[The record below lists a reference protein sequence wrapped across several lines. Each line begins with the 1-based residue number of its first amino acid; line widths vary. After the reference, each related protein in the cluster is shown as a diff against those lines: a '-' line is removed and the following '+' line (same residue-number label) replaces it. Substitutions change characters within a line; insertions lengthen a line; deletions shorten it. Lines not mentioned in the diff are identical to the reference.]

1 MKHQIV
7 DFITLNEGMRQCY
20 KLERS
25 LGKTNSEAV
34 DILMSRTQAALR
46 FLCKKEI
53 EKQYGSMMKFQDEI
67 EQSGGKVDLMKP
79 IKEKIFNEQQD
90 LLERE
95 VTKITLARYE
105 RKPLDSLYQLF
116 EDLSGEKIL

>member
-7 DFITLNEGMRQCY
+7 DFVTMNEGMRQCY

-34 DILMSRTQAALR
+34 NILVNRTQAALR

-53 EKQYGSMMKFQDEI
+53 EKKYGSMMKFQDEI
-67 EQSGGKVDLMKP
+67 ERLGGRADLMKP

-105 RKPLDSLYQLF
+105 GKPLDSLYQLF